1 MSVFINRIL
10 NMKKI
15 KAIGFDMDYTLV
27 RYHTENFERLAH
39 QEALKKL
46 VSVYGYPSEISALN
60 FDPLL
65 VIQGLILDKKQ
76 GNLLKISRF
85 GKVKT
90 AYHGTTPLEFKKQQD
105 IYSNRVIDLNDE
117 NFQSLDTNFS
127 VSQGVLFAQ
136 LVDMKDK
143 GLALPDFTSI
153 ADDVKNAV
161 DLAHRD
167 GSLKDQVKARI
178 DEFIIKDPGVAK
190 LLERFKRY
198 GKKLWVITNSDYN
211 YTKLLLDYTITPFLK
226 EHKDWTEVFDIVI
239 TFSKK
244 PRFFYEGSS
253 YLSIDPKSG
262 HMQNFDSP
270 VVNGIYQGGNAKKLQ
285 EDLGLEGEEILYL
298 GDHIYGDVVTLKKT
312 FNWRTALV
320 LDPLKEEV
328 EGVIKSDETQR
339 KIDDM
344 MIKKSE
350 LEKKLNDLEMRK
362 YEQGENIDKE
372 EINRL
377 FAEIER
383 ANTEIGSLLDSYRTF
398 FNPHWGE
405 MMRAGSEESRF
416 ADQVEKYACIYMAKV
431 TDLLDFSPR
440 TYFRPH
446 RRIMPHE
453 ILE

>member
-27 RYHTENFERLAH
+27 RYKTENFERLAH
-39 QEALKKL
+39 KEALKKL
-46 VSVYGYPSEISALN
+46 CIVYGYPKSIEALE
-60 FDPLL
+60 FDPEL
-65 VIQGLILDKKQ
+65 VIQGLILDKKR

-90 AYHGTTPLEFKKQQD
+90 AYHGIKALDFKIQQD
-105 IYSNRVIDLNDE
+105 VYSTRVIDLNDE
-117 NFQSLDTNFS
+117 NYQSLDTNFS
-127 VSQGVLFAQ
+127 VSQGVLFCQ
-136 LVDMKDK
+136 LVDLKEK

-153 ADDVKNAV
+153 ADDVKNAI

-167 GSLKDQVKARI
+167 GSLKDQVKAKI
-178 DEFIIKDPGVAK
+178 DDFIIQDPGVAK

-211 YTKLLLDYTITPFLK
+211 YTKLLLDHTISPYLK
-226 EHKDWTEVFDIVI
+226 EHKSWTEVFDLVI

-253 YLSIDPKSG
+253 YLAIDPGSG
-262 HMQNFDSP
+262 NMQNFEGP
-270 VVNGIYQGGNAKKLQ
+270 VLKGIYQGGNAKKLQ
-285 EDLGLEGEEILYL
+285 EDQGLEGEEILYL

-328 EGVIKSDETQR
+328 EGVIKSEAIQK
-339 KIDDM
+339 KIDELM
-344 MIKKSE
+344 VKKSR
-350 LEKKLNDLEMRK
+350 LEKNLNDLDVRK

-377 FAEIER
+377 FAEIEKY
-383 ANTEIGSLLDSYRTF
+383 NGEISTLLDSYRQF

-416 ADQVEKYACIYMAKV
+416 ADQVEKYACIYMTKV

>member
-27 RYHTENFERLAH
+27 RYKTENFERLAH

-46 VSVYGYPSEISALN
+46 CTIYGYPKNISSLE
-60 FDPLL
+60 FDPQL
-65 VIQGLILDKKQ
+65 VIQGLILDKKR

-90 AYHGTTPLEFKKQQD
+90 AFHGIGALEFKIQQEV
-105 IYSNRVIDLNDE
+105 YSNRVIDLNDE
-117 NFQSLDTNFS
+117 NYQSLDTNFS
-127 VSQGVLFAQ
+127 VSQGVLFCQ
-136 LVDMKDK
+136 LVDLKEK
-143 GLALPDFTSI
+143 GMALPDFTSI
-153 ADDVKNAV
+153 ADDVKNAI

-167 GSLKDQVKARI
+167 GSLKDQVKERI
-178 DEFIIKDPGVAK
+178 DDFIIQDPGVAK

-198 GKKLWVITNSDYN
+198 GKKLWVITNSDYA
-211 YTKLLLDYTITPFLK
+211 YSKLLLDHTISPYLK
-226 EHKDWTEVFDIVI
+226 EHKSWTEVFDLVI

-253 YLSIDPKSG
+253 YIAIDPDSG
-262 HMQNFDSP
+262 NMQNFDGP
-270 VVNGIYQGGNAKKLQ
+270 IIKGIYQGGNAKKLQ
-285 EDLGLEGEEILYL
+285 EDQGLEGEEILYL

-328 EGVIKSDETQR
+328 EGVIKSEAIQKQIDEL
-339 KIDDM
+339 
-344 MIKKSE
+344 MIKKSR
-350 LEKKLNDLEMRK
+350 LEMKLNDLDIRK

-372 EINRL
+372 EINKL
-377 FAEIER
+377 FAEIEKY
-383 ANTEIGSLLDSYRTF
+383 NSEISTLLDSYRQF

-416 ADQVEKYACIYMAKV
+416 ADQVEKYACIYMTKV

-446 RRIMPHE
+446 RRILPHE

>member
-1 MSVFINRIL
+1 
-10 NMKKI
+10 MKKI

-27 RYHTENFERLAH
+27 RYKTENFERLAH

-46 VSVYGYPSEISALN
+46 CTVYGYPKNISSLE
-60 FDPLL
+60 FDPQL
-65 VIQGLILDKKQ
+65 VIQGLILDKKR

-90 AYHGTTPLEFKKQQD
+90 AYHGIEALEFKIQQD
-105 IYSNRVIDLNDE
+105 VYSNRVIDLNDE
-117 NFQSLDTNFS
+117 NYQSLDTNFS
-127 VSQGVLFAQ
+127 VSQGVLFCQ
-136 LVDMKDK
+136 LVDLKEK
-143 GLALPDFTSI
+143 GMALPDFTSI
-153 ADDVKNAV
+153 ADDVKNAI

-167 GSLKDQVKARI
+167 GSLKDQVKERI
-178 DEFIIKDPGVAK
+178 DDFIIQDPGVAK

-198 GKKLWVITNSDYN
+198 GKKLWVITNSDYT
-211 YTKLLLDYTITPFLK
+211 YSKLLLDHTITPYLK
-226 EHKDWTEVFDIVI
+226 EHKSWTEVFDLVI

-253 YLSIDPKSG
+253 YIAIDPDTG
-262 HMQNFDSP
+262 NMQNFEGP
-270 VVNGIYQGGNAKKLQ
+270 IVKGIYQGGSAKKLQ
-285 EDLGLEGEEILYL
+285 EDQGLEGEEILYL

-328 EGVIKSDETQR
+328 EGVIKSEAIQK
-339 KIDDM
+339 KIDELM
-344 MIKKSE
+344 VKKSR
-350 LEKKLNDLEMRK
+350 LEMKLNDLDVRK

-372 EINRL
+372 EINKL
-377 FAEIER
+377 FAEIEKY
-383 ANTEIGSLLDSYRTF
+383 NSEISTLLDSYRQF

-416 ADQVEKYACIYMAKV
+416 ADQVEKYACIYMTKV